1 MPTRK
6 DSMAKNTYKALTVVS
21 FILGV
26 YGFRW
31 VTQAGQGINV
41 VQNDGYGATGGV
53 FILAAGLILGWA
65 LAKRQPKETLKSI
78 RKQSRDNYNELLG
91 HAQSVA
97 RKRKK

>member
-1 MPTRK
+1 MVRK
-6 DSMAKNTYKALTVVS
+6 KNHTALIVLA
-21 FILGV
+21 FILSV

-53 FILAAGLILGWA
+53 FILAAGLIFGWA
-65 LAKRQPKETLKSI
+65 LAKRQPKETPKSI

-91 HAQSVA
+91 HAQSVSG
-97 RKRKK
+97 KRKK